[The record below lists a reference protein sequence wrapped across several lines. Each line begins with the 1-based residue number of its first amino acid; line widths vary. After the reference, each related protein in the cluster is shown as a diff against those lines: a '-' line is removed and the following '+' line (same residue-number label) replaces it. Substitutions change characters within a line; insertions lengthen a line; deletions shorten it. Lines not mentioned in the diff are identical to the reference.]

1 MKKLLY
7 TIAVALLAGGC
18 TEDFTDWAQLEP
30 NPEDAAP
37 VEISFSVAA
46 ASSIDFNAVSGET
59 VQIIV
64 PSISAEGL
72 SSVTYG
78 VTLSDPESAG
88 AESLVADASGNVE
101 AAALRTAIE
110 NLYGKRPVEHV
121 MSAAVEAV
129 AVIDGVAYK
138 KTGATTVTATLSAPF
153 ISEGYYLLGD
163 MNEWNLA
170 GDVKF
175 SNGGGDV
182 YDNPVFTVT
191 CEVTTAPCYWKIAPK
206 ENHDAESWDPVGEAS
221 ILGVAV
227 DGDTSLKGNLVS
239 DNAQAGKIEAAGIYR
254 FSINMMDYTYEIT
267 KLEFREF
274 LYVPGNHQGWAIES
288 APALRGAKFDG
299 VYTGYMALDGEFKFS
314 TAQNWNEPAYGKG
327 SAEDALD
334 ANGGNLS
341 ADEAGFYHI
350 EANLADLKYTL
361 TKVETFSLIGPA
373 VGGWETDVDMTYDPE
388 TKTFSYTGEFVPGE
402 FKFRVNHGW
411 DFDFGGSLESL
422 SQGGPNLSVTEAGT
436 YTIVLYPTYDG
447 DSHCTVTKQ

>member
-7 TIAVALLAGGC
+7 TIAIALLAGGC

-153 ISEGYYLLGD
+153 ISEEYYLLGD

-191 CEVTTAPCYWKIAPK
+191 CEVTAEHVPCYWKIAPK

-239 DNAQAGKIEAAGIYR
+239 DNAQAGKIEDAGIYR

-267 KLEFREF
+267 KLEFGEF
-274 LYVPGNHQGWAIES
+274 LYVPGNHQGWAIEA

-299 VYTGYMALDGEFKFS
+299 VYTGYMALDGEFKF
-314 TAQNWNEPAYGKG
+314 TPAQNWDNDYGVGNDEGTLVAK
-327 SAEDALD
+327 
-334 ANGGNLS
+334 GGNLS
-341 ADEAGFYHI
+341 ADAGFYHI

-388 TKTFSYTGEFVPGE
+388 TETFSYTGEFVPGE

-436 YTIVLYPTYDG
+436 YTLVLTPTYDG
-447 DSHCTVTKQ
+447 DSHCTMTKQ